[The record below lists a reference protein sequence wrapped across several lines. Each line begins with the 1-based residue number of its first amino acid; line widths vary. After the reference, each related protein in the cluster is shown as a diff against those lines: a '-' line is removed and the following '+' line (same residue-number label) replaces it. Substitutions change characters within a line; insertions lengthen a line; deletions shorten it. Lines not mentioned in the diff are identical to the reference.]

1 MKKKLAIVLTL
12 LLLTTVFLPP
22 QTVSAATMPY
32 QSITADLDGVP
43 REKVGNFY
51 IWAKDTVN
59 SRGVKTGSKLLL
71 SKDGKTIKNLKSF
84 KGKTKSIDQRIITN
98 GSTIYYAVNNG
109 NETGTIYRTTHT
121 GKKHTKIKT
130 IKLLAS
136 LAAYYN
142 GKIYYSRATD
152 SGWYDYNLYS
162 YNIKT
167 KKTKLVRK
175 HVVSESQYGRY
186 LTCGQKRFDVEN
198 RKQYIINLKT
208 GKMNRLPDG
217 KQTQVDGKKVYYWK
231 YTSYD
236 TMKRELKSCSL
247 TGKNVKTLRRLSE
260 GGYPS
265 YFGRTFARFDDTNE
279 GLIDYIYATGE
290 TLDKNTL
297 LGK

>member
-1 MKKKLAIVLTL
+1 MKKRLTIVVTL
-12 LLLTTVFLPP
+12 LLLTAAFSFP
-22 QTVSAATMPY
+22 QTVSAAAVPY

-43 REKVGNFY
+43 REKVGNYY

-59 SRGVKTGSKLLL
+59 SQGVRTGSKLLL
-71 SKDGKTIKNLKSF
+71 SKDGKTIKTLKSF
-84 KGKTKSIDQRIITN
+84 KGKTKRITPIIITN
-98 GSTIYYAVNNG
+98 GSTIFYAVNNG
-109 NETGTIYRTTHT
+109 NETGTIYQTTYT
-121 GKKHTKIKT
+121 GKKHTKITT
-130 IKLLAS
+130 IKLLANV
-136 LAAYYN
+136 AAYYN

-152 SGWYDYNLYS
+152 SGWYDYNLYF

-198 RKQYIINLKT
+198 RKQYIVNLKT
-208 GKMNRLPDG
+208 GKMNCLPDG

-236 TMKRELKSCSL
+236 TLKRELKVCSL
-247 TGKNVKTLRRLSE
+247 TGKNAKTLKKLSE
-260 GGYPS
+260 GGYPL
-265 YFGRTFARFDDTNE
+265 YFGRTFARFDDTKE
-279 GLIDYIYATGE
+279 GVTDYIYAAGE